1 MPPELVYLLS
11 NKLYLFLAYAAVY
24 IAVAQGFST
33 AAVFAMPFV
42 LAHATYVHTLE
53 KTSLPKP

>member
-11 NKLYLFLAYAAVY
+11 NKLYLFLVYAALY

-33 AAVFAMPFV
+33 AAVLAMPFV
-42 LAHATYVHTLE
+42 LTHATYVYTLE
-53 KTSLPKP
+53 KSSLPKP